1 MSSSDYI
8 RKKRYDAMH
17 NVFTSKDSSNQTAQ
31 LTINTV
37 RDTIVTDDYGEVL
50 DPVWFDVTMNPQPL
64 CDISSAII
72 ASCIETTPLMSE
84 PPKMTIYPAVK
95 LKPEPNFMGGD
106 FPGELLI
113 YYGDG
118 PLIYGQHQFV
128 SCKVCG
134 EGMFPVPCVSTPNTC
149 KNCG

>member
-8 RKKRYDAMH
+8 RKKKYDAMH
-17 NVFTSKDSSNQTAQ
+17 NVFTSKDSGNQTAQ
-31 LTINTV
+31 LTINTI

-50 DPVWFDVTMNPQPL
+50 DPNWFEVYMNPQPL

-72 ASCIETTPLMSE
+72 VSEICTTPIMDE

-95 LKPEPNFMGGD
+95 TKPEPNFMGGD
-106 FPGELLI
+106 FPKELQI

-118 PLIYGQHQFV
+118 PLIYGQHLYV

-134 EGMFPVPCVSTPNTC
+134 EGVFPFPCTSFSTTC
-149 KNCG
+149 KNCS

>member
-31 LTINTV
+31 LTINTI
-37 RDTIVTDDYGEVL
+37 RDTITTDDYGEVL
-50 DPVWFDVTMNPQPL
+50 DPIWFDVQMNPQPL
-64 CDISSAII
+64 CDISGALI
-72 ASCIETTPLMSE
+72 ASCTETTPLLYE

-95 LKPEPNFMGGD
+95 TKPEPNFMGGD
-106 FPGELLI
+106 FPSDYVI
-113 YYGDG
+113 YYGEG
-118 PLIYGQHQFV
+118 PLIYGQHQYV

-134 EGMFPVPCVSTPNTC
+134 FGFPNGPCQSVSNIC
-149 KNCG
+149 KNCS